1 MHDVFEVLLTSLQ
14 NQLSILPD
22 KSEESAELTLRALW
36 SCAQNNPVSAVM
48 AEKITLHELTE
59 DQYQTLEKL
68 IAQRVGGVP
77 LAHITE
83 RQSFMGLELRAT
95 PDALIPRR
103 ETEILANLALHCLQN
118 ENSAAQPLVLDV
130 CTGSGNIAL
139 AVATHCP
146 SAQVYGSD
154 LSQKAVALAIENS
167 ERLSLADRVKFRSGD
182 LLEPFRESQF
192 LGAVDLLICNPP
204 YIIATNVK
212 KMPKEI
218 SEHEPEMAFD
228 GGPLGIAIIERTIRD
243 AVAFLK
249 DHAWLCLEI
258 GAGQGAFVEKRI
270 RKSGLYDQV
279 ETASDSQGI
288 VRALRCR
295 KMAAA

>member
-1 MHDVFEVLLTSLQ
+1 VQAVFPALLAFLQ
-14 NQLSILPD
+14 NQLNVLPD

-36 SCAQNNPVSAVM
+36 LCAQGAPASTVM
-48 AEKITLHELTE
+48 TEKTALHDLTE
-59 DQYQTLEKL
+59 GQYAHLEKL
-68 IAQRVGGVP
+68 IAQRVSGVP

-83 RQSFMGLELRAT
+83 RQSFMGLELRST

-103 ETEILANLALHCLQN
+103 ETEILGNLALRCLQ
-118 ENSAAQPLVLDV
+118 EESSVAQPLVLDV

-139 AVATHCP
+139 AVASHCI
-146 SAQVYGSD
+146 STQVFGSD
-154 LSQKAVALAIENS
+154 LSEKAVALAIENS
-167 ERLSLADRVKFRSGD
+167 ERLALTDRVKFRSGD
-182 LLEPFRESQF
+182 LLEPFRDAQF
-192 LGAVDLLICNPP
+192 LGNVDLLICNPP

-249 DHAWLCLEI
+249 DHAWLCLEV
-258 GAGQGAFVEKRI
+258 GAGQGPFIEKRI
-270 RKSGLYDQV
+270 RKSGFYDLV
-279 ETASDSQGI
+279 ETSSDIHGV

-295 KMAAA
+295 KIAAS